1 MRKIL
6 VSMVIILM
14 LFSIISVKAEDLK
27 NLSFTANEYEIK
39 KGEEVV
45 VTISSN
51 ELTGIEGTLKYDS
64 SVMTLTNKDS
74 GNSFTLNDATGKFAL
89 ANLQGE
95 ESISV
100 NLTFKSKEDTTV
112 ESTVISVIEIV
123 GSNKTGEGFDF
134 SDKSVTIKFKVE
146 EPPVDPE
153 PDPEPEP
160 DPAPNPD
167 PELETPPVEEQP
179 EDDFEEIP
187 EDKPT
192 QIVNNTINK
201 VEKLP
206 DTGSGN
212 IFIIITIV
220 GTISIAAYIT
230 YKKYNF

>member
-27 NLSFTANEYEIK
+27 NLNFTANQYEIE

-51 ELTGIEGTLKYDS
+51 ELTGIEGILNYDS
-64 SVMTLTNKDS
+64 SVMTLTNKNS
-74 GNSFTLNDATGKFAL
+74 ENSFTLNEATGKFAL

-95 ESISV
+95 EEISV
-100 NLTFKSKEDTTV
+100 NLTFKSKEDTTE
-112 ESTVISVIEIV
+112 ESTVISVIQIV
-123 GSNKTGEGFDF
+123 GSNKTGEGYDF

-146 EPPVDPE
+146 EPPVE
-153 PDPEPEP
+153 E
-160 DPAPNPD
+160 
-167 PELETPPVEEQP
+167 PPVEEP
-179 EDDFEEIP
+179 PVEEPPYEEIP

-192 QIVNNTINK
+192 QIVNNTTNK

-212 IFIIITIV
+212 IFMIITTV
-220 GTISIAAYIT
+220 GIIAVAAYIT